1 MTALAARDAR
11 VADLDRQVRAFSLAV
26 LARVNNS
33 RRAPFYQ
40 VYFPVGTR
48 PVIYAPVEVE
58 LTHVGAILA
67 KLAEEADPSLRA
79 FLAPLQLAAGSTRAA
94 IDARHAASDAEASAF
109 GLLRAESIHWMAAY
123 RRSYRDLQRMFYQ
136 DLERAES
143 FFRSSG
149 VAWGGARGEETA
161 DRAAA
166 SIVPFDRST
175 IRLSAPGGEVGDSD

>member
-1 MTALAARDAR
+1 M
-11 VADLDRQVRAFSLAV
+11 
-26 LARVNNS
+26 NNS